1 MKKLIALLPLLA
13 VLATAIDA
21 QCCGSKS
28 KCGDKPAACSAED
41 GVAKAATGH
50 VSTGALVAMMK
61 AKVPMTIVDARKDAA
76 GALPGAKS
84 VCEKSAGCEA
94 TLAKVVGPK
103 DRLVVTY
110 CAGPKCS
117 ASTKMA
123 ARLRAAG
130 YTNVVEYSEGIQ
142 GWKSAMAN
150 AACGSKANGECS
162 KGACTDGA
170 AKGDCSKGACPSTGE
185 TAKGSSCCP
194 STGAVAKA
202 AAPKMPAS
210 TIDAAGLRTLIN
222 AKVPVVIVDART
234 GKWDDGMRIPGARAI
249 KDCTGSCWTKAE
261 TYKNIVKSKDAL
273 VVTYC
278 GAKVCPLSSTVAKK
292 LRAAGYTNVI
302 EFKGGVA
309 DWKKAGYSMVKSEAG
324 CCGGSECPSK
334 TSTEKAGGCCGSSK
348 AKAKTGG
355 CCGSKSKT

>member
-13 VLATAIDA
+13 VLGMAVDA

-28 KCGDKPAACSAED
+28 KGGDKPAACGAED
-41 GVAKAATGH
+41 GTTVAKAKTGH
-50 VSTGALVAMMK
+50 ISTGALVAMMK
-61 AKVPMTIVDARKDAA
+61 AKVPMTIVDARKEAKN
-76 GALPGAKS
+76 PIPSAKS
-84 VCEKSAGCEA
+84 LCEKSAGCEA
-94 TLAKVVGPK
+94 TLAKTVGPK

-130 YTNVVEYSEGIQ
+130 YTNVVEYSDGIE
-142 GWKSAMAN
+142 GWKTAMAK
-150 AACGSKANGECS
+150 AGCCSKAKAAKADGEC
-162 KGACTDGA
+162 G
-170 AKGDCSKGACPSTGE
+170 KGACPSTGE
-185 TAKGSSCCP
+185 TAAKSGSCCP

-202 AAPKMPAS
+202 AAPAMPAA

-261 TYKNIVKSKDAL
+261 TYKNVVKSKDAL

-278 GAKVCPLSSTVAKK
+278 GAKACPLSSMVAKK
-292 LRAAGYTNVI
+292 LRAAGYTNVV

-309 DWKKAGYSMVKSEAG
+309 EWKQAGYSMVKSEAG

-348 AKAKTGG
+348 AKTKAAPVRR
-355 CCGSKSKT
+355 